1 MKPALLE
8 IGVEN
13 NGIIAGDKVAVGD
26 GVGEG
31 LAEELA
37 EGVGVGSTTTA
48 LPETTDAPT
57 VSFPKFAVT
66 VK

>member
-31 LAEELA
+31 LLEELA
-37 EGVGVGSTTTA
+37 EGVGVGSTTIA
-48 LPETTDAPT
+48 LPDITDAPT
-57 VSFPKFAVT
+57 VSFPTLAVT